1 METQAR
7 LSSYCL
13 LAKAMDLNQS
23 WQDYTYVAFD
33 TETSGA
39 YPLGAEIVE
48 LGMVKWKNG
57 KEIGTYQTLLKPSQP
72 MSNFIIGIHGITN
85 EMVENAPKMSEK
97 IFEIREF
104 LRDCVLMAH
113 HAPFDM
119 GFLAVDFE
127 KNKIPFPQDPVLCTS
142 LLARKLIPESSNH
155 KLQTLVQVLN
165 IDGGTAH
172 RALDDA
178 RACLFVGLECL
189 KRVGEK
195 ATLRHVL
202 KAMGKEIEWAKYS
215 LFSEKS
221 DLYQKMIEASLQHK
235 DVDIVYQGGSLQGKT
250 RRITPIGIVR
260 NPDGDYVMGICH
272 IDRAQKRF
280 YLNKISDASIVF

>member
-1 METQAR
+1 
-7 LSSYCL
+7 
-13 LAKAMDLNQS
+13 MDLNLH

-39 YPLGAEIVE
+39 YPLGSEIVE

-57 KEIGTYQTLLKPSQP
+57 KEIGAYQTLLKPSQP
-72 MSNFIIGIHGITN
+72 MSDFIIGIHGITN
-85 EMVENAPKMSEK
+85 EMVQDAPRMSEK

-104 LRDCVLMAH
+104 FRGSVLMAH

-127 KNKIPFPQDPVLCTS
+127 KNKIPFPDEPSLCTS
-142 LLARKLIPESSNH
+142 LLARKLIPESANH
-155 KLQTLVQVLN
+155 KLQTLIKVLD

-178 RACLFVGLECL
+178 RACLSVGVECL
-189 KRVGEK
+189 KRIGEG
-195 ATLRHVL
+195 ATLRQVI
-202 KAMGKEIEWAKYS
+202 KVMGKEIEWKKYS
-215 LFSEKS
+215 LLSETNE
-221 DLYQKMIEASLQHK
+221 LYRKMVEASCQHR
-235 DVDIVYQGGSLQGKT
+235 DVDIIYQGGSLRGKT

-260 NPDGDYVMGICH
+260 NPDGDYVMGVCH

-280 YLNKISDASIVF
+280 YFDKITDASIVF